1 MNAVSNETAAPPSAL
16 KRLLYRPPYIGL
28 LAFVIVFVNIS
39 AGLCRNTAFVTS
51 CASDARFAF
60 VGSS

>member
-28 LAFVIVFVNIS
+28 LAFVIVFGVQRS
-39 AGLCRNTAFVTS
+39 
-51 CASDARFAF
+51 
-60 VGSS
+60 